1 MKHGRG
7 QLILPFRGRRPCGEY
22 STLMLYL
29 GRAGYKMWV
38 KPLAASRLPRSA
50 IWRII
55 AVNYGV
61 CMDMIRTTEAELQ
74 RGLGALA
81 EKARHEPVTITKDGR
96 DDLVLLSAEE
106 YARLKRRDRR
116 VGLTEELSE
125 EWIEAVRSAKVPD
138 EFAALDAE
146 LK

>member
-1 MKHGRG
+1 
-7 QLILPFRGRRPCGEY
+7 
-22 STLMLYL
+22 
-29 GRAGYKMWV
+29 
-38 KPLAASRLPRSA
+38 
-50 IWRII
+50 
-55 AVNYGV
+55 
-61 CMDMIRTTEAELQ
+61 MDMIRMTEAELQ
-74 RGLGALA
+74 SGLGALA
-81 EKARHEPVTITKDGR
+81 EKARHEPVTITRDGR

-116 VGLTEELSE
+116 VGLTEDLPE